1 MLETGLHSFA
11 RAVCALNP
19 RAVPPSPKT
28 DYLNL
33 FVGHQ
38 VQVSGTTLAEH
49 IPFTGA
55 CEFSRGRGSVA
66 SPSLE
71 SLYTMLT
78 GGGRD
83 FFVGDVATG
92 RVCILPEI
100 PYYLSMLL
108 SATLRK
114 TIESQKQEK
123 E

>member
-1 MLETGLHSFA
+1 ML
-11 RAVCALNP
+11 CA
-19 RAVPPSPKT
+19 
-28 DYLNL
+28 
-33 FVGHQ
+33 
-38 VQVSGTTLAEH
+38 
-49 IPFTGA
+49 GA
-55 CEFSRGRGSVA
+55 CEFSRGIGSVA